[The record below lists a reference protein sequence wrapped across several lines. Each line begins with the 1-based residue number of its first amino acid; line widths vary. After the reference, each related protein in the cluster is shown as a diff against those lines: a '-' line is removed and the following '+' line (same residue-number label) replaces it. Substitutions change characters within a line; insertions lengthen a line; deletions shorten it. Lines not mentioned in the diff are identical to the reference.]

1 MIKYILVYFVLQI
14 IINIQVCSAHC
25 DTMDGPVVAAAI
37 NSIKQHNIN
46 YALIWVKPGY
56 EKELKN
62 GFDLT
67 ML

>member
-1 MIKYILVYFVLQI
+1 
-14 IINIQVCSAHC
+14 
-25 DTMDGPVVAAAI
+25 MDGPVVAAAI